1 MAYNGPLRRGALR
14 LAASTSPFPAAAA
27 ADPQFHA
34 IHSYFHTRALLSLR
48 HGPPAQQRTRTSFH
62 QARGFSSDVGTDKSP
77 SGPPSDGT
85 PPNTVTPPPPLP
97 HAKHPGHAQ
106 DYIPLIRRLLPH
118 LPTPHNPLHRP
129 TKEELL
135 AAATS
140 VWQRLRIRFKWF
152 SIRGWRRFN
161 ADDLSAFLSWFLVG
175 NTLWVVLGTTTF
187 VSAVFAT
194 LNSLSLQNYVAKLL
208 SNYLTQ
214 NTGFTVVFESAIV
227 PKWGASTITF
237 KNVYVSRRP
246 QEDDEDEE
254 EEKEGRKKLATSA
267 ILSAIQ
273 NKIKPAEP
281 SQTVETNTTNS
292 PERESEAEKEDRL
305 KRANNYT
312 MFDLNFEEIDVTFS
326 LPRWL
331 DGKGVVQNAII
342 KGVRGVID
350 RRHVWWDTS
359 VPLKPEDFRHETRL
373 GDFELDTLDVEDFL
387 VTVYQPGGQRPFNVS
402 IFNASIGPFRKRWMF
417 FDLMSADAIVGQ
429 YDNCLFSLHKPQK
442 LGKSR
447 SQEEK
452 DDRIKRLARFR
463 IDGLP
468 IEHAQYATGFQGP
481 MSWLTAGKVDAVLDI
496 KFPRHP
502 DEEVDINAILN
513 QIGRN
518 VAEIAKATGVGE
530 SEMEREDTHVAGGA
544 TTTTTAA
551 LEAAQQAI
559 ESIKKDEAEVI
570 PGQHRLARP
579 ALRPPDQPPRL
590 QPPPQQ
596 QQQQRPGLSSELQ
609 GDDVK
614 MRERQVKIDIDL
626 RFRDIKAAVPMY
638 TTDLSV
644 SNNAFIR
651 PIVAFMNRSH
661 KFDLAASKP
670 LPPPFNFSPVKSSPI
685 IPLISFPFPSAVD
698 DIRPST
704 PCILLLGKPTTYANR
719 RRLGRTKRR

>member
-1 MAYNGPLRRGALR
+1 MAYSGPLRRSALR
-14 LAASTSPFPAAAA
+14 LATTPPFAATVA

-48 HGPPAQQRTRTSFH
+48 HTPALQRTRIIPLQQSRSLQTDAGTNKPPSV
-62 QARGFSSDVGTDKSP
+62 ASPDGFSSHTGKTA
-77 SGPPSDGT
+77 PPHG
-85 PPNTVTPPPPLP
+85 
-97 HAKHPGHAQ
+97 KHPGHAQ

-161 ADDLSAFLSWFLVG
+161 ADDLSAFLSWFVVG

-208 SNYLTQ
+208 SDYLTQ
-214 NTGFTVVFESAIV
+214 NTGFTVVYAVSPRAIRIPANIPFGVCRFESAIV

-246 QEDDEDEE
+246 QEDDEEE
-254 EEKEGRKKLATSA
+254 EEEHQDGQKKLAASA

-273 NKIKPAEP
+273 NKIKPQEP
-281 SQTVETNTTNS
+281 SQIPETS
-292 PERESEAEKEDRL
+292 AAAPQRETEAERNDRL

-350 RRHVWWDTS
+350 RRHVWGDTS

-417 FDLMSADAIVGQ
+417 FDLMSADGIVGQ

-530 SEMEREDTHVAGGA
+530 SESDQAEQRAEGHASA
-544 TTTTTAA
+544 TTTAAA
-551 LEAAQQAI
+551 LEAAQLAI
-559 ESIKKDEAEVI
+559 ESIKEDETEVI

-579 ALRPPDQPPRL
+579 ALRPPDQTPRL
-590 QPPPQQ
+590 EPLQQ
-596 QQQQRPGLSSELQ
+596 QQQQPQRPGLSSELQ

-651 PIVAFMNRSH
+651 PIVAFM
-661 KFDLAASKP
+661 K
-670 LPPPFNFSPVKSSPI
+670 
-685 IPLISFPFPSAVD
+685 
-698 DIRPST
+698 
-704 PCILLLGKPTTYANR
+704 
-719 RRLGRTKRR
+719 